1 MEAEAT
7 SLTTST
13 ATAISARLDSDQAAA
28 ADLRPP
34 RAHPGCLGF
43 QRSQQMS
50 LSPENDPAAMAYE
63 VKGQDMSPDDFTADA
78 GWTIVAPRPSVITT
92 VLSQPDLANLQ
103 RKGGNTNATVSTAR
117 NSLIKA
123 SRMPA
128 LPQDD
133 IKIVIRVRGAI
144 NIAKVGQLTVTKA
157 ICMAACI
164 EPNERSEDTI
174 CPNLKQNIMV
184 VSTPSE
190 ANAAKY
196 LRIHNIS
203 IGEQTQQDFPP
214 LKNRESSAINDNV
227 AANADARLTGERG
240 RSRSRN
246 RGRPSSRSGER
257 SRNPSQRS
265 TSRIRFGPSPR
276 EIRQIKTPPPSDSN
290 QTEITSEPMVVE
302 VPVAESTRNPHKRK
316 AATNTHPSSTDSDI
330 KEIKELLG
338 RLATAVASL
347 KEGQDKLA
355 TTVGTLKE
363 GYDRITLQI
372 NHMMETINSHGARL
386 NALEMAD
393 HPSVM
398 SQSTITKIPR
408 PLSLDRHSNNMASQR
423 PPNANNKDGSAN

>member
-1 MEAEAT
+1 M
-7 SLTTST
+7 SMV
-13 ATAISARLDSDQAAA
+13 TAISARLDSDQAPA
-28 ADLRPP
+28 ADFRPP
-34 RAHPGCLGF
+34 RAHPGCGAL
-43 QRSQQMS
+43 QRSQQTS
-50 LSPENDPAAMAYE
+50 NPTAMAYE
-63 VKGQDMSPDDFTADA
+63 VKGQDYRLDYRGPT
-78 GWTIVAPRPSVITT
+78 P
-92 VLSQPDLANLQ
+92 
-103 RKGGNTNATVSTAR
+103 RKGGNTNATISTAR
-117 NSLIKA
+117 NSVIKA

-133 IKIVIRVRGAI
+133 IKIVIRIRGGI

-184 VSTPSE
+184 VSTP
-190 ANAAKY
+190 
-196 LRIHNIS
+196 
-203 IGEQTQQDFPP
+203 QQNFSP

-227 AANADARLTGERG
+227 AANADARLTSEWG

-246 RGRPSSRSGER
+246 RGHPSSRSGER
-257 SRNPSQRS
+257 SRNPCQRS
-265 TSRIRFGPSPR
+265 TSRIRFDPSPR
-276 EIRQIKTPPPSDSN
+276 VGGDDRLTWAQQQAASQEIRQLKMPPMPPPSDSN

-302 VPVAESTRNPHKRK
+302 VPVAESTRNPYKRK

-338 RLATAVASL
+338 GLATTVSSL
-347 KEGQDKLA
+347 KEGQDKLG

-372 NHMMETINSHGARL
+372 NHTMETINSHGARL

-398 SQSTITKIPR
+398 SQSTIAELPR
-408 PLSLDRHSNNMASQR
+408 ALSLDRHSNNMASQR